1 MFMDKPIS
9 KLRHI
14 ADRVISLHKKWKVA
28 VVMGEDEH
36 TMDALCKAMAD
47 GFIYPVFIGDQ
58 EKIKSMI
65 KTEMGEE
72 QYAYQVISCT
82 NPKEA
87 AIIGVALVKK
97 GEADMIMKGLI
108 HTDLFLKAILNK
120 ETGLMLPKATLSYVC
135 ALEIPRYHKLLM
147 ITDPAVIPFPN
158 LEQKMMMARYAVH
171 LAHQLGIK
179 TPKLALI
186 SASEKVSTHMPNSL
200 DYMQMCEMTKQGAIE
215 NCVIDGPLD
224 LFLACDPESV
234 RIKGF
239 STPVNGDADILLFP
253 TIEAC
258 NPFYKGLM
266 LFGGGELAGLI
277 QGTTHPVIVMSR
289 SESFKSKYYCLA
301 LACLMT
307 ENTC

>member
-1 MFMDKPIS
+1 MDKPIT

-14 ADRVISLHKKWKVA
+14 TDRVISLQKKWKVA

-36 TMDALCKAMAD
+36 TIHALCKAMED
-47 GFIYPVFIGDQ
+47 GFIYPIFIGDQ
-58 EKIKSMI
+58 EKIRSMI
-65 KTEMGEE
+65 KAEMGEVK
-72 QYAYQVISCT
+72 QMYRVISCT
-82 NPKEA
+82 NPQEA
-87 AIIGVALVKK
+87 ACRGVALVKN
-97 GEADMIMKGLI
+97 GQADMIMKGFI
-108 HTDLFLKAILNK
+108 HTDVFLKAILNK

-135 ALEIPRYHKLLM
+135 ALEIPRYHKLL
-147 ITDPAVIPFPN
+147 IVTDPAVIPFPN

-171 LAHQLGIK
+171 MAHQLGIK

-186 SASEKVSTHMPNSL
+186 SASEKVSKHMPNSL
-200 DYMQMCEMTKQGAIE
+200 DYMQMCESAKQGALK
-215 NCVIDGPLD
+215 NCIIDGPLD
-224 LFLACDPESV
+224 LFLACDPESIK
-234 RIKGF
+234 IKGVT
-239 STPVNGDADILLFP
+239 TPVNGDADILLFP

-301 LACLMT
+301 LACLMA